1 MPFAPKKPSLLRWA
15 LLLGVVVP
23 VASWALVRP
32 VRVIAPTL
40 AGVSCPTAY
49 VCVDNMAQ
57 LTQATALYQEANAFV
72 TSHLQALQGEPRVI
86 FCATQGCAESFGLGD
101 RSAVTLGTIGTVIG
115 PRAWKPYYVR
125 HELIHQLQ
133 GQQLGVVQLLFKPT
147 WFVEGMAYALS
158 QDPRPVLAEPWQA
171 YRSQFS
177 TWYAQLQPTQLW
189 ESASR
194 L

>member
-49 VCVDNMAQ
+49 VCVDDMAQ

-171 YRSQFS
+171 FRSQFS